1 MYGLFNRQ
9 GAYKQKLVNEK
20 NQKPK
25 LGLSKIFYG
34 IKNKIKKKN
43 KSK

>member
-9 GAYKQKLVNEK
+9 GAYKQKKKNE
-20 NQKPK
+20 QLEKPK
-25 LGLSKIFYG
+25 MKLNKIFYG